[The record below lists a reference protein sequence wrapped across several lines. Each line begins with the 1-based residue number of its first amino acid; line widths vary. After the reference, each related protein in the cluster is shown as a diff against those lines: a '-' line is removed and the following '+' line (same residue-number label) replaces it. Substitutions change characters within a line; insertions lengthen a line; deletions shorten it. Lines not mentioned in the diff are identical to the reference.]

1 MFFASKYAG
10 KVMISKLVDER
21 KLEKFN
27 KFIKKNEML
36 VILMLFV
43 LPILPDEVICVG
55 AGVAAINT
63 YKFIGVAVISK
74 LITSVSLSYSLEL
87 IKFNAVTVTAIIILV
102 LIALLVYK
110 YNDFLK
116 EKYITHKN
124 L

>member
-1 MFFASKYAG
+1 
-10 KVMISKLVDER
+10 MISKLVDER

-63 YKFIGVAVISK
+63 YKFIGVAAISK
-74 LITSVSLSYSLEL
+74 LILQFHYL
-87 IKFNAVTVTAIIILV
+87 IL
-102 LIALLVYK
+102 
-110 YNDFLK
+110 
-116 EKYITHKN
+116 
-124 L
+124 